1 MRRILVESVKDG
13 DILAKDLFS
22 SSGVVLMSEGT
33 RLKKEYITRL
43 SELGVEQIYIVE
55 DDRDGTIIE
64 KEKTYYKQIVKV
76 DDMGVPHIVKKQ
88 IVD

>member
-1 MRRILVESVKDG
+1 MMENR
-13 DILAKDLFS
+13 KDLLCE
-22 SSGVVLMSEGT
+22 V
-33 RLKKEYITRL
+33 
-43 SELGVEQIYIVE
+43 YIVE